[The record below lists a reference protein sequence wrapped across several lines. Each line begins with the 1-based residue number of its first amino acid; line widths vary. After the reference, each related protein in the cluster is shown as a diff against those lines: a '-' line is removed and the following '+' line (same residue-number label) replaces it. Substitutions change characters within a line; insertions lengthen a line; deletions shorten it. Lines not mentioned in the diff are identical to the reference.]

1 MEKKGSSSSCPP
13 STDHPENPVNL
24 ACYNPAM
31 QPLRRR
37 STGFALALILLVQA
51 AACSPQAAPLTATLA
66 ETLPAIT
73 LSPYIQDTKTPTP
86 EPSPGGTPTPLP
98 SPSPTPI
105 MHTVTA
111 GESFGTIA
119 VKYGITVDALII
131 ANPTVNPNAI
141 PVGTVLN
148 IPSAPAEGSPANV
161 LPTPI
166 SVSLQT
172 PACYQDTAWR
182 IICFLDAANPSAT
195 PIEGVSAT
203 LRYLSADGSLKEAVA
218 YSLLNRIPVGGAVPL
233 YAVFP
238 ADKTWNGSMD
248 AELRS
253 AIPSLAMSSKV
264 EISGTAIKLNAE
276 GSSARVTGMI
286 TAGDA
291 DAGEY
296 WVLLIGRNGQ
306 GQITAA
312 RRFSVSLPDGE
323 TSAEFSFQVYSLSG
337 VIETVDV
344 LAEPAP

>member
-1 MEKKGSSSSCPP
+1 
-13 STDHPENPVNL
+13 
-24 ACYNPAM
+24 M
-31 QPLRRR
+31 QPIRRR
-37 STGFALALILLVQA
+37 WTGFALALILLVQA
-51 AACSPQAAPLTATLA
+51 AACSPQAAPSVATSA
-66 ETLPAIT
+66 ETLPGIT

-86 EPSPGGTPTPLP
+86 EPSPGGTPAPLP

-105 MHTVTA
+105 LHTVTG

-148 IPSAPAEGSPANV
+148 IPAAPSEGDSASV

-166 SVSLQT
+166 PVTLQA
-172 PACYQDTAWR
+172 PACYQDTVRR
-182 IICFLDAANPSAT
+182 IICFLDAANSSAT

-218 YSLLNRIPVGGAVPL
+218 YSLLNRIPAGVAVPL

-253 AIPSLAMSSKV
+253 AIPSLAVSSKV
-264 EISGTAIKLNAE
+264 EISGTAIELNAE

-291 DAGEY
+291 STSGY
-296 WVLLIGRNGQ
+296 WVLLVGRNGQ

-312 RRFSVSLPDGE
+312 RRFNVSLPDGE
-323 TSAEFSFQVYSLSG
+323 TSVEFSFQVYSLAG

-344 LAEPAP
+344 LAEPTP

>member
-1 MEKKGSSSSCPP
+1 
-13 STDHPENPVNL
+13 
-24 ACYNPAM
+24 
-31 QPLRRR
+31 
-37 STGFALALILLVQA
+37 
-51 AACSPQAAPLTATLA
+51 
-66 ETLPAIT
+66 
-73 LSPYIQDTKTPTP
+73 
-86 EPSPGGTPTPLP
+86 
-98 SPSPTPI
+98 
-105 MHTVTA
+105 
-111 GESFGTIA
+111 
-119 VKYGITVDALII
+119 
-131 ANPTVNPNAI
+131 
-141 PVGTVLN
+141 
-148 IPSAPAEGSPANV
+148 
-161 LPTPI
+161 
-166 SVSLQT
+166 
-172 PACYQDTAWR
+172 
-182 IICFLDAANPSAT
+182 
-195 PIEGVSAT
+195 
-203 LRYLSADGSLKEAVA
+203 
-218 YSLLNRIPVGGAVPL
+218 
-233 YAVFP
+233 
-238 ADKTWNGSMD
+238 MD

>member
-13 STDHPENPVNL
+13 STDRPENPATL

-31 QPLRRR
+31 QPIRRR
-37 STGFALALILLVQA
+37 WTGFALALILLVQA
-51 AACSPQAAPLTATLA
+51 AACSPQKPPSPATWV
-66 ETLPAIT
+66 ETIPAIT
-73 LSPYIQDTKTPTP
+73 LSPYIQNTKTPTP
-86 EPSPGGTPTPLP
+86 EPSPEGTPAPLP

-105 MHTVTA
+105 LHTVTA

-119 VKYGITVDALII
+119 VKYGTTVDALIL

-141 PVGTVLN
+141 PVGTVLS
-148 IPSAPAEGSPANV
+148 IPAAPAEGDSASV

-166 SVSLQT
+166 PVTLQA

-182 IICFLDAANPSAT
+182 IICFLDAANPSAS
-195 PIEGVSAT
+195 PVEGVTAT

-218 YSLLNRIPVGGAVPL
+218 YSLLNRIPPGSAVPL

-253 AIPSLAMSSKV
+253 AIPSPAMSSTV
-264 EISGTAIKLNAE
+264 EISGTVIEFNAE
-276 GSSARVTGMI
+276 GASARVTGRI

-291 DAGEY
+291 GAGEC
-296 WVLLIGRNGQ
+296 WVLLVGRNGQ

-323 TSAEFSFQVYSLSG
+323 TSAEFSFQVYSLAG
-337 VIETVDV
+337 MIETVDV